1 MWELRTSFF
10 AYALSF
16 FWIGGMWVNMHT
28 GWHDIKKI
36 SPKVVW
42 NTMFLL
48 FFSSFFPYVTSLVSQ
63 NFYNEVAQVFYGVII
78 LAVTTFNTL
87 MYRSLAEI
95 PENNKA
101 MTFFMNERKWIS
113 YDIALKV
120 LGLILSI

>member
-1 MWELRTSFF
+1 
-10 AYALSF
+10 
-16 FWIGGMWVNMHT
+16 
-28 GWHDIKKI
+28 
-36 SPKVVW
+36 
-42 NTMFLL
+42 MFLL